1 MDIRKSVSKRFVVTS
16 LIVVLVVSTLAWLS
30 FAPAGAPGNMVKRFI
45 SYTTGLCS
53 SCKKQELDSS
63 SPYVKSMSGQP
74 LEQTLEAKAK
84 AFAEANH
91 IQVVEADGLFTYI
104 IHAGGEPHKLFNTPS
119 TEDGLKAAQS
129 LLDRVIADKIAEMAK
144 EPLRAAFAVENELVE
159 SQKVILKTNAAA
171 ETKTI
176 LARRPRLDELY
187 GVEAALKRSRP
198 SHMAPGNKMGVKFY
212 FLREPLYKEEIGYA
226 YYTTDKDSLKAIYVT
241 PGATDKI
248 RATEADAPI
257 WALPSR
263 FTPGHYFD
271 TIESLILH
279 ELAHNHQERMGWEQ
293 EGSSILQKMTDDFGF
308 VKTVDA
314 DNVRLFLIK
323 VKTDKADIGS
333 VIPASAPLP
342 PEGSASAATAA
353 APTGPAYDLYRV
365 ERPVNSEKGK
375 RWLRVN
381 DKLQYLDENGQ
392 VVDKADKAK
401 SLTNS
406 QVRQS
411 ALIQMP
417 SDYFDT
423 PIEVF
428 AEGMRMYRMG
438 GDARAAL
445 DKDAPFV
452 AKIVKE
458 QDQAEIN
465 LASGYIKIVEKRTMV
480 KNGTVTILDDI
491 TYDQPMAVRNDDGQL
506 VPFTPVR

>member
-323 VKTDKADIGS
+323 VKTDRADE
-333 VIPASAPLP
+333 V
-342 PEGSASAATAA
+342 
-353 APTGPAYDLYRV
+353 DLYRV

>member
-1 MDIRKSVSKRFVVTS
+1 MDIRKSVSKRFIVTS
-16 LIVVLVVSTLAWLS
+16 ALLVAIFSALAWLS
-30 FAPAGAPGNMVKRFI
+30 FAPAGTPGNAVKRFI
-45 SYTTGLCS
+45 SFTTGLCS

-74 LEQTLEAKAK
+74 LEPTLEAKAK

-104 IHAGGEPHKLFNTPS
+104 IHAGGEPRKLFTTPS
-119 TEDGLKAAQS
+119 TEDGLKAAQG
-129 LLDRVIADKIAEMAK
+129 LLDKVIADKTADMAK

-159 SQKVILKTNAAA
+159 NQKVILKANAGT

-198 SHMAPGNKMGVKFY
+198 SHMAPGDKMGVKFY

-226 YYTTDKDSLKAIYVT
+226 YYTTDKDGLKAIYVT

-248 RATEADAPI
+248 KATEADAPI

-263 FTPGHYFD
+263 FKPGKYFD
-271 TIESLILH
+271 TVESLIMH
-279 ELAHNHQERMGWEQ
+279 ELAHNHQERMGWEK
-293 EGSSILQKMTDDFGF
+293 EGNTIMDRMTSDLGF

-323 VKTDKADIGS
+323 VKADTPDAGS
-333 VIPASAPLP
+333 VSA
-342 PEGSASAATAA
+342 ET
-353 APTGPAYDLYRV
+353 AYDLYRV

-381 DKLQYLDENGQ
+381 DKVQYLDANGQ
-392 VVDKADKAK
+392 VVDSADKAK
-401 SLTNS
+401 ALTNS
-406 QVRQS
+406 QVRTS
-411 ALIQMP
+411 ALVAVP
-417 SDYFDT
+417 SDYFDN

-445 DKDAPFV
+445 DKDAPLV
-452 AKIVKE
+452 ARIVKE
-458 QDQAEIN
+458 QDQEEIN
-465 LASGYIKIVEKRTMV
+465 LANGYIKIVEKRTMI
-480 KNGTVTILDDI
+480 KNGTVTILDDV
-491 TYDQPMAVRNDDGQL
+491 TYDRPLVVRNDASEL
-506 VPFTPVR
+506 VPFTSSR